1 MGFDMFF
8 YAVNKEKNIRLELLG
23 FGTRSM
29 SPVFDRLKDFFELD
43 GEKFIDTFGDECDN
57 DGYFWRIKDLAGFK
71 DWLYELDKINEV
83 FAGVSARKIENDE
96 YSDEVRD
103 KFWDLCYDLG
113 IEADSWNIYNLMRL
127 ADFGGMLRSGEMFN
141 NSEYGTWKGWT
152 LIMEGSW

>member
-8 YAVNKEKNIRLELLG
+8 HAVNKEKNIKLELLG

-43 GEKFIDTFGDECDN
+43 GEKFIDECGNEYDN
-57 DGYFWRIKDLAGFK
+57 EGYFWKIKDWKGFK
-71 DWLYELDKINEV
+71 SWLSEVNKVNEI
-83 FAGVSARKIENDE
+83 FAGVSSRKIENDE

-113 IEADSWNIYNLMRL
+113 IEPDSWNIYSLMRL
-127 ADFGGMLRSGEMFN
+127 AAFGVMLNSGEMFDDGR
-141 NSEYGTWKGWT
+141 YGTWQGWT

>member
-43 GEKFIDTFGDECDN
+43 GEKFIDTLGNECDN
-57 DGYFWRIKDLAGFK
+57 EGYFWKIKDLAGFK

-83 FAGVSARKIENDE
+83 FVGVSARKIENDE

-127 ADFGGMLRSGEMFN
+127 ADFGGMLRSGEMFDD
-141 NSEYGTWKGWT
+141 SKYGTWQGWT